1 MNVILTNTNLF
12 YSDNLPT
19 VLIKSWPLEADLFDG
34 DLLAGP
40 VPSLYS
46 DDPDASLA
54 AITSDPL
61 KSHWDLQKISKT
73 FFMAETVTVAS
84 AVAMLKK
91 LR

>member
-1 MNVILTNTNLF
+1 MFI
-12 YSDNLPT
+12 YSNNLPT

-40 VPSLYS
+40 IPSLYS

-54 AITSDPL
+54 GITSDPL

-73 FFMAETVTVAS
+73 FFMAEAVTVAN
-84 AVAMLKK
+84 AVTMLKK
-91 LR
+91 PR

>member
-1 MNVILTNTNLF
+1 MFI

-19 VLIKSWPLEADLFDG
+19 VLIKSWLLEVDLFDG

-40 VPSLYS
+40 IPSLYS

-54 AITSDPL
+54 GITSDPL

-73 FFMAETVTVAS
+73 FFMAEAVTVANV
-84 AVAMLKK
+84 VAMLKK
-91 LR
+91 PR

>member
-1 MNVILTNTNLF
+1 MFI

-40 VPSLYS
+40 IPSLYS
-46 DDPDASLA
+46 NDPDASLA
-54 AITSDPL
+54 GITSDPL

-73 FFMAETVTVAS
+73 FCMAEAVTVANV
-84 AVAMLKK
+84 VAMLKK
-91 LR
+91 PR

>member
-1 MNVILTNTNLF
+1 MFI

-19 VLIKSWPLEADLFDG
+19 VLIKSWLLEVDLFDG

-40 VPSLYS
+40 IPSLYS

-54 AITSDPL
+54 GLTSDPL

-73 FFMAETVTVAS
+73 FFMAEAVTVANV
-84 AVAMLKK
+84 VAMLKK
-91 LR
+91 PR

>member
-1 MNVILTNTNLF
+1 MFI

-40 VPSLYS
+40 IPSLYS

-54 AITSDPL
+54 GLTSDPL

-73 FFMAETVTVAS
+73 FFMVEAVTVAN

-91 LR
+91 PR

>member
-1 MNVILTNTNLF
+1 MFI

-19 VLIKSWPLEADLFDG
+19 VLIKSWLLEVDLFDG

-40 VPSLYS
+40 IPSLYS

-54 AITSDPL
+54 GLTSDPL

-73 FFMAETVTVAS
+73 FFMAEAVTVVN

-91 LR
+91 PR

>member
-1 MNVILTNTNLF
+1 MFI

-19 VLIKSWPLEADLFDG
+19 FLIKSWLLEVDLFDG

-40 VPSLYS
+40 IPSLYS

-54 AITSDPL
+54 GLTSDPL

-73 FFMAETVTVAS
+73 FFMAEAVTVVN

-91 LR
+91 PR

>member
-1 MNVILTNTNLF
+1 MFI

-40 VPSLYS
+40 IPSLYS

-54 AITSDPL
+54 GLTSDPL

-73 FFMAETVTVAS
+73 FFMAEAGTVANV
-84 AVAMLKK
+84 VAMLKK
-91 LR
+91 PR

>member
-1 MNVILTNTNLF
+1 MFI

-40 VPSLYS
+40 IPSLYS
-46 DDPDASLA
+46 DDPDAILA
-54 AITSDPL
+54 GITSDPL

-73 FFMAETVTVAS
+73 FFMAEEVTVAN

-91 LR
+91 PR

>member
-1 MNVILTNTNLF
+1 MFI

-19 VLIKSWPLEADLFDG
+19 VLIKSWLLEVDLFDG

-40 VPSLYS
+40 IPSLYS

-54 AITSDPL
+54 GITSDPL
-61 KSHWDLQKISKT
+61 KSHWDLQKILKT
-73 FFMAETVTVAS
+73 FFMAEAVTVAN

-91 LR
+91 PR

>member
-1 MNVILTNTNLF
+1 MYPI

-40 VPSLYS
+40 IPSLYS
-46 DDPDASLA
+46 DDRDASLA
-54 AITSDPL
+54 GITSDPL
-61 KSHWDLQKISKT
+61 KSHWDLQKILKT
-73 FFMAETVTVAS
+73 FFMAEGVTVAN

-91 LR
+91 PR